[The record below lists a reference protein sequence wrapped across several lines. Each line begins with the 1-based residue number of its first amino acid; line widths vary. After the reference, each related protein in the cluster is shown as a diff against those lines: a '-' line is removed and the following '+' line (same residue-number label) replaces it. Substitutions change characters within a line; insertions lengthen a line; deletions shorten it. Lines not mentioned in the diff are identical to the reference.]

1 MLIEQIEKMLSG
13 QTSREDTGWWAYDVL
28 LEKPAY
34 ERGFEKLLEDIV
46 WALHYLHDPEPMM
59 QQFYPDAG
67 EVMYYLKCLKSEE
80 VYQRS
85 KVVHWRV

>member
-13 QTSREDTGWWAYDVL
+13 QTSREDTGWWAYDIL

-46 WALHYLHDPEPMM
+46 WALHYCMNRNHDAAVLPGCRRGYVLLKMPE
-59 QQFYPDAG
+59 
-67 EVMYYLKCLKSEE
+67 V
-80 VYQRS
+80 
-85 KVVHWRV
+85 